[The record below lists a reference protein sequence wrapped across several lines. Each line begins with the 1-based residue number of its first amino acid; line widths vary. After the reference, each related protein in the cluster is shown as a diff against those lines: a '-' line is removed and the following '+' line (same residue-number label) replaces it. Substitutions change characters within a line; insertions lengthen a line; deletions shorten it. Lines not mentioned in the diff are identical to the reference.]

1 MSDAIKIIAD
11 NRRARFEFAID
22 ERFEAGLVLT
32 GTEVKSL
39 RAGKANLGDAFG
51 GFKAG
56 ELYLYQAHI
65 PPYTFG
71 NRENHD
77 PMRPRKLLLNRREI
91 KQIDLA
97 LAQKGYTLVPLKLY
111 FKMGRVKVELGLGK
125 GKKLHDK
132 RSTIQDRETKIKL
145 DRIRKGDRN
154 EA

>member
-1 MSDAIKIIAD
+1 
-11 NRRARFEFAID
+11 
-22 ERFEAGLVLT
+22 
-32 GTEVKSL
+32 
-39 RAGKANLGDAFG
+39 
-51 GFKAG
+51 
-56 ELYLYQAHI
+56 LYLYQAHI

-132 RSTIQDRETKIKL
+132 RTTIQDRETKIKL